1 MKLRWI
7 PMLLL
12 LLLLST
18 VPARAAGVLH
28 TAYLAGYPDG
38 TIRPE
43 APVTRA
49 QLAVILFR
57 LAEHVPE
64 QADAEMPDVP
74 PEHWA
79 HGAAALV
86 CRTEVMNLQ
95 PDGLF
100 HPEQTVTGPELA
112 CALNRLTTHETA
124 AAVWPSL
131 KAGWETAEISFA
143 AGNGWVMGF
152 DGETFDADAPLSRA
166 QLAQI
171 LNALLGRTPV
181 SLDALQLG
189 MPIFDDNRDARAW
202 YFLPI
207 QEAAVTHTAA
217 QSGAWERWD
226 ALG

>member
-12 LLLLST
+12 LLLLSA

-28 TAYLAGYPDG
+28 AAYLAGYPDG

-64 QADAEMPDVP
+64 QTDADMPDVP

-112 CALNRLTTHETA
+112 CALNRLTTHDHQHQFFRMMQ
-124 AAVWPSL
+124 
-131 KAGWETAEISFA
+131 KYIEIGQVLHPCGS
-143 AGNGWVMGF
+143 
-152 DGETFDADAPLSRA
+152 
-166 QLAQI
+166 
-171 LNALLGRTPV
+171 
-181 SLDALQLG
+181 
-189 MPIFDDNRDARAW
+189 
-202 YFLPI
+202 
-207 QEAAVTHTAA
+207 
-217 QSGAWERWD
+217 
-226 ALG
+226 